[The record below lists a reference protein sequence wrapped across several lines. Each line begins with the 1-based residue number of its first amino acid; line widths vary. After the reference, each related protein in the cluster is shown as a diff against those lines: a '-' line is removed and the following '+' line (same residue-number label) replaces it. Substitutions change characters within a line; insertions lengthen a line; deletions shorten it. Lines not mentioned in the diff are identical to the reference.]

1 MTEELKRVFV
11 PLWKPEREVIEW
23 AASPMIDYWADAEE
37 RRAEGCEP
45 VDEPV
50 KVEKRGAFVMM
61 YRGVLEDLKYR
72 LLYQWPDVCDE
83 QPNRSRLIASGERA
97 WKCVSL
103 IAAQNGIEDV
113 LVPLYETLPDSE

>member
-1 MTEELKRVFV
+1 
-11 PLWKPEREVIEW
+11 
-23 AASPMIDYWADAEE
+23 
-37 RRAEGCEP
+37 
-45 VDEPV
+45 
-50 KVEKRGAFVMM
+50 VMM